1 MRIFQNNFHFNF
13 QSVFHHNRE
22 SSGWRINVIH
32 APLNSVWNDATSSY
46 LLFLNAFRSLQYR
59 FFSWSRSKLNVD
71 RVTVYICFSNNR
83 RRIFLS
89 FLFLS
94 LVLIECS
101 VKKIIITRVF
111 DFLKKLYFIYFHTW
125 NNWNWKR
132 ACPLSLWSFKYI
144 INIYYY
150 FSLQNLILEA
160 MKQWSIR
167 LDFIFSF
174 AKDTKYHICTSNKI
188 FHS

>member
-1 MRIFQNNFHFNF
+1 MTR
-13 QSVFHHNRE
+13 HHPIC
-22 SSGWRINVIH
+22 SSLMPFDLCNTG
-32 APLNSVWNDATSSY
+32 SS
-46 LLFLNAFRSLQYR
+46 LDRDRSLTSIVLQ
-59 FFSWSRSKLNVD
+59 F
-71 RVTVYICFSNNR
+71 
-83 RRIFLS
+83 IFVSPIIEDVFPS

-94 LVLIECS
+94 LVLIECF

-125 NNWNWKR
+125 NSWNWKR
-132 ACPLSLWSFKYI
+132 ACPLSLWPFKYI

-150 FSLQNLILEA
+150 FSLQNLILKA
-160 MKQWSIR
+160 IKQWSIR